1 MAYKKE
7 EVAKKK
13 LHKNLKVLQG
23 KAKNLSPVRDFQR
36 ALQEPKEISII
47 AEIKKASP
55 SRGVIRQNFDPL
67 QIAQCYEQNGAAAI
81 SVLTDLKFF
90 QGRLQYL
97 SNVRDVSC
105 LPLLRK
111 DFIIDIYQIY
121 EARLAGADA
130 VLLIADALS
139 KEELSDFYSVASD
152 LGLSVLLEVHDQ
164 EGLEKAL
171 LVKNPIIGINNRDLK
186 TFRVDSAVT
195 AQLISQI
202 PSDRVI
208 VSESGIHSHQQ
219 LRWLQ
224 DLGVDAVLVGGAFM
238 AEEDIGK
245 AFQELRGKLGE

>member
-1 MAYKKE
+1 M
-7 EVAKKK
+7 
-13 LHKNLKVLQG
+13 
-23 KAKNLSPVRDFQR
+23 
-36 ALQEPKEISII
+36 
-47 AEIKKASP
+47 
-55 SRGVIRQNFDPL
+55 
-67 QIAQCYEQNGAAAI
+67 
-81 SVLTDLKFF
+81 
-90 QGRLQYL
+90 
-97 SNVRDVSC
+97 
-105 LPLLRK
+105 LRK

-130 VLLIADALS
+130 VLLIADILA
-139 KEELSDFYSVASD
+139 KEELFDLYAVASD
-152 LGLSVLLEVHDQ
+152 LGISVLLEVHDQ

-186 TFRVDSAVT
+186 TFRVDLAVT

-202 PSDRVI
+202 PQDRVI

-245 AFQELRGKLGE
+245 AFQKLRGKLGE